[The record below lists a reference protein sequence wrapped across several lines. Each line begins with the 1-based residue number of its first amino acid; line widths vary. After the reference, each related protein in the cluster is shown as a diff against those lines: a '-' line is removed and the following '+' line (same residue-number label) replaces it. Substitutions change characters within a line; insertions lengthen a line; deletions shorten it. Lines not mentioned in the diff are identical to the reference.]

1 MAKISMYDYI
11 VKMFSRL
18 PMDMTGTQKTP
29 ATTHSFNKSY
39 QANKLPER
47 KTHMSHQMVA
57 NQLYL
62 CRSIR
67 QDKQTAV
74 EFLCARVQ
82 SPDDD
87 N

>member
-1 MAKISMYDYI
+1 
-11 VKMFSRL
+11 
-18 PMDMTGTQKTP
+18 
-29 ATTHSFNKSY
+29 
-39 QANKLPER
+39 
-47 KTHMSHQMVA
+47 MSHQMVA